1 MSYDLAIVG
10 GGPGGYVA
18 ALRAAQL
25 GLQTVLV
32 EKNRVGGTC
41 LNVGCIPTKALM
53 TAAHL
58 AYELRRSEK
67 YGIKVKDYEVNW
79 DSVKSFMKDTVEKLV
94 TGVEYLLKNRGVVV
108 VKGEAFFDEKGI
120 LKVNGEEIQ
129 AKNIIIASGSRP
141 SSLPGMEFDG
151 EKVLDSTTL
160 IYGKRIPSSLVVLG
174 AGAVGLELALAFS
187 LLGSEVTVIEIMDTV
202 LPGIDRDM
210 AILLERHLKKAG
222 LKVFTSTKVTDF
234 EKGDYG
240 VKLKA
245 QRKEQEFTLEAE
257 ILLLAVGR
265 KPNSENFSQYL
276 TVNEKGFIKV
286 DEKFKTSREG
296 VFAIG
301 DVIGGKLLAH
311 KASHEAIALVEHLAG
326 KPFKKPMAL
335 PLAVFTIPEYASV
348 GITETEAKAKKLQIK
363 KGRFPLSANGRALSL
378 LEPEGVVKVITDMEG
393 KLLGVHI
400 LAPSASEFIA
410 EATLAVE
417 KGLKAHELADS
428 IHIHPTVSEALMEAC
443 AAIDRKAIHVL
454 TK

>member
-1 MSYDLAIVG
+1 MGYDLAIVG

-25 GLQTVLV
+25 GLKTVLV

-53 TAAHL
+53 TSAHL

-94 TGVEYLLKNRGVVV
+94 TGVEYLLKNRGVEV
-108 VKGEAFFDEKGI
+108 VKGEALLDEKGV

-129 AKNIIIASGSRP
+129 AEKIIIASGSRP

-151 EKVLDSTTL
+151 EKVLDSTDL
-160 IYGKRIPSSLVVLG
+160 LYGNRIPASLIVLG

-210 AILLERHLKKAG
+210 AVLLERHLKKAG
-222 LKVFTSTKVTDF
+222 LSIFTSTKVTHF
-234 EKGDYG
+234 ERGDYG
-240 VKLKA
+240 VKVTA
-245 QRKEQEFTLEAE
+245 QRKGQEITLEAE

-265 KPNSENFSQYL
+265 KPNSENFSPYL
-276 TVNEKGFIKV
+276 TVDEKGFIKV
-286 DEKFKTSREG
+286 DEKFQTSKKG

-311 KASHEAIALVEHLAG
+311 KASHEALALVEHLAG
-326 KPFKKPMAL
+326 KPFKKPVAL

-348 GITETEAKAKKLQIK
+348 GITETEAKKRKLEIK
-363 KGRFPLSANGRALSL
+363 KARFPLSANGRALSL
-378 LEPEGVVKVITDMEG
+378 LEPEGVVKVITDGEG